1 VYHVSLRA
9 GVIDSFD
16 AESLRAGSDA
26 APTHSHF
33 RNALSGIRTR
43 SVLLWNAFA
52 LCGKLTLALS
62 FVLTPRPPEDSLLP
76 FFGLGGPRPEVFPI
90 IIPQSAKDWN
100 AEFSLRSRGVRNNVR
115 KAVTPAH
122 KSARNSTS
130 RRAAFYAL
138 IVLAL
143 AVVTFVC
150 APATRATDNARAATT
165 TNPPAAP
172 KKVIIDTDPGTDD
185 ALAIL
190 LALNSPEL
198 DVRAL
203 TVVPG
208 NVTAQQGL
216 ENALKLASLTNRCD
230 IPVAGGAQHPL
241 FQKLITAELWHGAN
255 GLANV
260 ELPASKCK
268 ADPRFGPDL
277 IIQMIHESPH
287 EITLVPVGP
296 LTNIA
301 LALLKDPSIVPL
313 VKEVVIM
320 GGSISGGN
328 VNAAAEAN
336 IYNDPE
342 AAQIVFHAGW
352 RLTMVGLDVGDKTL
366 YDQAHLDQLSKTH
379 GPENDFAVKVLTFL
393 LVQEAKYGAGGGSP
407 MYDPLAVGTA
417 VDPSI
422 VSTQAMHVDVESRGE
437 FTRGETVANRR
448 NAVERNVL
456 HGDRYIIEGI
466 DHVEPNVQV
475 CTGVNADK
483 FLQLL
488 NSRLAGK

>member
-1 VYHVSLRA
+1 MTLQEVSYTFSSFKRGGGPSPEVLRQY
-9 GVIDSFD
+9 F
-16 AESLRAGSDA
+16 
-26 APTHSHF
+26 HKF
-33 RNALSGIRTR
+33 RNETSTETVSFSGDVQSARPGRVADAKLGIRAHVNPCVSGFVAATFLFGIAVQAR
-43 SVLLWNAFA
+43 TGANA
-52 LCGKLTLALS
+52 
-62 FVLTPRPPEDSLLP
+62 LP
-76 FFGLGGPRPEVFPI
+76 
-90 IIPQSAKDWN
+90 
-100 AEFSLRSRGVRNNVR
+100 
-115 KAVTPAH
+115 
-122 KSARNSTS
+122 
-130 RRAAFYAL
+130 
-138 IVLAL
+138 
-143 AVVTFVC
+143 
-150 APATRATDNARAATT
+150 APATKPLVAAT
-165 TNPPAAP
+165 A

-241 FQKLITAELWHGAN
+241 FQKLITAEFWHGAN

-277 IIQMIHESPH
+277 IIEMVHEAPH

-301 LALLKDPSIVPL
+301 LAVEKDPSIVPL

-328 VNAAAEAN
+328 VNASAEAN
-336 IYNDPE
+336 VYNDPE
-342 AAQIVFHAGW
+342 AAQIVFQAGW

-366 YDQAHLDQLSKTH
+366 YAHAQLDELSKTH
-379 GPENDFAVKVLTFL
+379 GPENDFAVKVLTYL
-393 LVQEAKYGAGGGSP
+393 LGLEAKYGNGGGSP
-407 MYDPLAVGTA
+407 MYDPLAVGATI
-417 VDPSI
+417 DPSI
-422 VSTQAMHVDVESRGE
+422 VNTQAMHVDVETRGE
-437 FTRGETVANRR
+437 FSRGETVANRR
-448 NAVERNVL
+448 NAVEDNVL
-456 HGDRYIIEGI
+456 HGDRYVIEGI
-466 DHVEPNVQV
+466 RPVNPNVQV
-475 CTGVNADK
+475 CTGVDADK

-488 NSRLAGK
+488 NSRLEGK

>member
-1 VYHVSLRA
+1 
-9 GVIDSFD
+9 
-16 AESLRAGSDA
+16 
-26 APTHSHF
+26 
-33 RNALSGIRTR
+33 
-43 SVLLWNAFA
+43 
-52 LCGKLTLALS
+52 
-62 FVLTPRPPEDSLLP
+62 VLTPHVPKDSLLP
-76 FFGLGGPRPEVFPI
+76 FFGLGGPCPEV
-90 IIPQSAKDWN
+90 IPTITAQFVNSASAK
-100 AEFSLRSRGVRNNVR
+100 FSLRSRAAR
-115 KAVTPAH
+115 KNLRSAVTRA
-122 KSARNSTS
+122 KISTRFATS
-130 RRAAFYAL
+130 RSAVFAAFA
-138 IVLAL
+138 VLSLVA
-143 AVVTFVC
+143 TIFTG
-150 APATRATDNARAATT
+150 APATRAAENARSAASVT
-165 TNPPAAP
+165 PPAAP

-216 ENALKLASLTNRCD
+216 ENALKLASLANRCD
-230 IPVAGGAQHPL
+230 IAVAGGAQHPL

-260 ELPASKCK
+260 DLPASKCK

-287 EITLVPVGP
+287 DITLVPVGP

-328 VNAAAEAN
+328 VNASAEAN

-342 AAQIVFHAGW
+342 AAQIVFQAGW

-366 YDQAHLDQLSKTH
+366 YGQAQLDQLSKTH

-393 LVQEAKYGAGGGSP
+393 IGQEAKYGAGGGSP

-422 VSTQAMHVDVESRGE
+422 VVTQAMHVDVESRGE

-456 HGDRYIIEGI
+456 HGNRYIIEGV